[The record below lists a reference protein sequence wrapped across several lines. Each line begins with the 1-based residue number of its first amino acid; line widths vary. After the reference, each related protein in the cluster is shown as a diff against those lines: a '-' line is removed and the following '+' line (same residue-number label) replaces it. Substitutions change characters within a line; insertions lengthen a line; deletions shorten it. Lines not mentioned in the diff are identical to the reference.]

1 MYYSEY
7 ETEPRERRM
16 KRKWKGVKEVLLEAE
31 RSSGE
36 FQTRLKELGA
46 CAKDFKNFKDYGTI
60 PPLRKKDL
68 IAWQKEHGLGWFLN
82 CEPGNLGRI
91 YQSPGPIFD
100 PEGSEADY
108 WAWAEGFFAAGF
120 RPGDLAQM
128 TFSYH
133 MTPAGLM
140 LEEPLRDIGCA
151 VIPAGPGN
159 TEKQIEF
166 LTQLPVTAFV
176 GMTSYLNVIGEK
188 AIAAGLDLR
197 EDFKLEKAYVAA
209 EPLPES
215 LRAEVEEMFGITV
228 RQGYGTADVG
238 CIAYECMELGG
249 MHLSNYRH
257 VEICDPAT
265 GEPLPDGELGE
276 VVVTPFFT
284 DYPLVR
290 LATGDLSSIDTSECG
305 CGRTARKLTG
315 WKGRADDTAK
325 VKGQFIY
332 PGQAAAIMA
341 KYPQVSGWQIQVT
354 NPGGRDSLTVV
365 LETKDNISTDEFA
378 ADFQA
383 VMKLKPVV
391 ETAAPGTLP
400 EAAPRLVDTRTY
412 D

>member
-1 MYYSEY
+1 MYYTEY
-7 ETEPRERRM
+7 ETESREKRM
-16 KRKWKGVKEVLLEAE
+16 TRKWKAVKEVLYAAE
-31 RSSGE
+31 KHSGE
-36 FQTRLKELGA
+36 FQQRLNELGA
-46 CAKDFKNFKDYGTI
+46 CVGDFKSFDDYGEI
-60 PPLRKKDL
+60 PPLRKRD
-68 IAWQKEHGLGWFLN
+68 IIEWQKEHGIGWFLD
-82 CEPGNLGRI
+82 CKPGELSRI
-91 YQSPGPIFD
+91 YQSPGPIYD
-100 PEGSEADY
+100 PEGREEDY
-108 WAWAEGFFAAGF
+108 WAWSEGFFAAGF

-140 LEEPLRDIGCA
+140 LEEPLRDIGCG

-166 LTQLPVTAFV
+166 LTQLPVTAFI
-176 GMTSYLNVIGEK
+176 GMASYLKIIGLK
-188 AIAAGLDLR
+188 AQKAGFDLKK
-197 EDFKLEKAYVAA
+197 DFKLEKAYVAA

-215 LRAEVEEMFGITV
+215 LRAEVEEMFGITI

-265 GEPLPDGELGE
+265 GQPLPDGELGE

-290 LATGDLSSIDTSECG
+290 LATGDLSSIDTSMCD

-332 PGQAAAIMA
+332 PNQAGAVFA
-341 KYPQVSGWQIQVT
+341 KYPQAVGWQIQVR
-354 NPGGRDSLTVV
+354 NPGGRDVLAVV
-365 LETKDNISTDEFA
+365 VETADNLDAEAFA
-378 ADFQA
+378 ADFQSI
-383 VMKLKPVV
+383 MKLKPEVEVV
-391 ETAAPGTLP
+391 APGSLP
-400 EAAPRLVDTRTY
+400 EDAPRLVDERTF

>member
-7 ETEPRERRM
+7 ETEPREKRM
-16 KRKWKGVKEVLLEAE
+16 KRKWKGVKEVLEAAE
-31 RSSGE
+31 EHFGE
-36 FQTRLKELGA
+36 FQTRLKKLGA
-46 CAKDFKNFKDYGTI
+46 CAKDFKDFDDYGKI
-60 PPLRKKDL
+60 LPLRKKD
-68 IAWQKEHGLGWFLN
+68 IIDWQKEHGIGWFLN
-82 CEPGNLGRI
+82 CEPGQLGRI
-91 YQSPGPIFD
+91 YQSPGPIYD
-100 PEGSEADY
+100 PEGTEPDY
-108 WAWAEGFFAAGF
+108 WAWSEGFFAAGF

-151 VIPAGPGN
+151 VIPAGPGQ

-176 GMTSYLNVIGEK
+176 GMASYLKIIGQK
-188 AIAAGLDLR
+188 AVAAGLDLKK
-197 EDFKLEKAYVAA
+197 DFKLEKAYVAA

-215 LRAEVEEMFGITV
+215 LRAEVEEMFGISV

-238 CIAYECMELGG
+238 CIGYECMELGG

-257 VEICDPAT
+257 VEICDPDT
-265 GEPLPDGELGE
+265 GLPLPDGELGE

-290 LATGDLSSIDTSECG
+290 LATGDLSSIDASMCD

-325 VKGQFIY
+325 VKGQFLY
-332 PGQAAAIMA
+332 PGQAGAVFA
-341 KYPQVSGWQIQVT
+341 KYPQVTGWQIQVT
-354 NPGGRDSLTVV
+354 NPGGRDTLTVV
-365 LETKDNISTDEFA
+365 VETNEQINVDEFA

-391 ETAAPGTLP
+391 ETAAPGALP
-400 EAAPRLVDTRTY
+400 DAAPKLADLRTY

>member
-7 ETEPRERRM
+7 ETEPREKRM
-16 KRKWKGVKEVLLEAE
+16 KRKWKGVREVLLEAE
-31 RSSGE
+31 QSSGE
-36 FQTRLKELGA
+36 FQARLETMGA
-46 CAKDFKNFKDYGTI
+46 CARDFKNWDDYGKI
-60 PPLRKKDL
+60 PPLRKRDV
-68 IAWQKEHGLGWFLN
+68 IQWQKEYGLGWFLN
-82 CEPGNLGRI
+82 CKPGQLSRI

-100 PEGSEADY
+100 PEGMDPDY
-108 WAWAEGFFAAGF
+108 WAWSEGFFAAGF

-140 LEEPLRDIGCA
+140 LEEPLRDIGCG
-151 VIPAGPGN
+151 VVPAGPGN
-159 TEKQIEF
+159 TAKQIEF
-166 LTQLPVTAFV
+166 LMQLPVTAFV
-176 GMTSYLNVIGEK
+176 GMTSYLKVIGQK
-188 AIAAGLDLR
+188 AQAAGFDLR
-197 EDFKLEKAYVAA
+197 EDFSLEKAYVAA
-209 EPLPES
+209 EPLSEM
-215 LRAEVEEMFGITV
+215 LRAEVEDMFGITV

-290 LATGDLSSIDTSECG
+290 LATGDLSSIDSSLCE

-332 PGQAAAIMA
+332 PEQAMAVFA
-341 KYPQVSGWQIQVT
+341 KYPDVSCWQIQVK
-354 NPGGRDSLTVV
+354 NDKGRDSLVV
-365 LETKDNISTDEFA
+365 VVETATPLDKEKFC
-378 ADFQA
+378 ADFQS

-391 ETAAPGTLP
+391 ETCAPGTFP
-400 EAAPRLVDTRTY
+400 EDTPRLVDERTFY
-412 D
+412 

>member
-1 MYYSEY
+1 MYYTEY
-7 ETEPRERRM
+7 ETEPREKRM
-16 KRKWKGVKEVLLEAE
+16 KRKWKGVKDVLLAAE
-31 RSSGE
+31 RASGE
-36 FQTRLKELGA
+36 FRARLDGMGA
-46 CAKDFKNFKDYGTI
+46 CAKDFKDWDDYGKI
-60 PPLRKKDL
+60 PPLRKRD
-68 IAWQKEHGLGWFLN
+68 IIEWQREHGIGWFLD
-82 CEPGNLGRI
+82 CKPGELKRI

-100 PEGSEADY
+100 PEGREPDY
-108 WAWAEGFFAAGF
+108 WAWSEGFFAAGF

-140 LEEPLRDIGCA
+140 LEEPLRNIGCA

-166 LTQLPVTAFV
+166 LTGLPVTAFV
-176 GMTSYLNVIGEK
+176 GMTSYLKVIGEK
-188 AIAAGLDLR
+188 AIALGLDPR
-197 EDFKLEKAYVAA
+197 ADFHLEKAYVAA

-215 LRAEVEEMFGITV
+215 LRAEVEELFGITV

-238 CIAYECMELGG
+238 CIAYECRELGG

-265 GEPLPDGELGE
+265 GLPLPDGEVGE

-290 LATGDLSSIDTSECG
+290 LATGDLSSIDISVCG

-332 PGQAAAIMA
+332 PGQAGAVFA
-341 KYPQVSGWQIQVT
+341 KYGCISGWQILVKHVK
-354 NPGGRDSLTVV
+354 GRDVLVV
-365 LETKDNISTDEFA
+365 LAETAEPFDTETFI

-391 ETAAPGTLP
+391 ETCAPGTLP
-400 EAAPRLVDTRTY
+400 CDAPRLVDSRTF

>member
-1 MYYSEY
+1 MYYHEY
-7 ETEPRERRM
+7 ETEPREKRM
-16 KRKWKGVKEVLLEAE
+16 KRKWKAVREVLLEAE
-31 RSSGE
+31 RASGE
-36 FQTRLKELGA
+36 FRARLERIGA
-46 CAKDFKNFKDYGTI
+46 CAKDFKDFEDYGKI
-60 PPLRKKDL
+60 PVLRKREIIGL
-68 IAWQKEHGLGWFLN
+68 QAEHGLEWFLG
-82 CEPGNLGRI
+82 CEPGRLGRI

-100 PEGSEADY
+100 PEGTDPDY
-108 WAWAEGFFAAGF
+108 WAWSEGFFAAGF

-140 LEEPLRDIGCA
+140 LEQPLRAIGCA

-166 LTQLPVTAFV
+166 MTRLPVTAFV
-176 GMTSYLNVIGEK
+176 GMASYLKVIGEK
-188 AIAAGLDLR
+188 AVAMGLDLAR
-197 EDFKLEKAYVAA
+197 DFRLKKAYVAA

-215 LRAEVEEMFGITV
+215 LRREVEEMFGITV

-238 CIAYECMELGG
+238 CIAYECAELGG
-249 MHLSNYRH
+249 MHLSNSRH

-265 GEPLPDGELGE
+265 GEPLPDGEVGE

-290 LATGDLSSIDTSECG
+290 LATGDLSSIDLSQCA

-332 PGQAAAIMA
+332 PAQAGGVCAR
-341 KYPQVSGWQIQVT
+341 YPDVCAWQIRVR
-354 NPGGRDSLTVV
+354 NPGGRDALVV
-365 LETKDNISTDEFA
+365 LLETAEEIDTEAFA

-383 VMKLKPVV
+383 MMKLRPVIEV
-391 ETAAPGTLP
+391 VRPGTLP
-400 EAAPRLVDTRTY
+400 ADAPRLVDERTFG
-412 D
+412 

>member
-7 ETEPRERRM
+7 ETEPREKRM
-16 KRKWKGVKEVLLEAE
+16 KRKWKGVREVLLEAE
-31 RSSGE
+31 QSSGE
-36 FQTRLKELGA
+36 FQARLEAMGA
-46 CAKDFKNFKDYGTI
+46 CARDFKNWDDYGKI
-60 PPLRKKDL
+60 PPLRKRD
-68 IAWQKEHGLGWFLN
+68 IIQWQKEYGLGWFLN
-82 CEPGNLGRI
+82 CKPGELSRI

-100 PEGSEADY
+100 PEGSDPDY
-108 WAWAEGFFAAGF
+108 WAWSEGFFAAGF

-140 LEEPLRDIGCA
+140 LEEPLRDIGCG
-151 VIPAGPGN
+151 VVPAGPGN

-176 GMTSYLNVIGEK
+176 GMASYLKVIGQK
-188 AIAAGLDLR
+188 ALAAGYSLR

-215 LRAEVEEMFGITV
+215 LRSEVEDMFGITI

-290 LATGDLSSIDTSECG
+290 LATGDLSSIDTSMCK

-325 VKGQFIY
+325 VKGQFVY
-332 PGQAAAIMA
+332 PGQAGAVFA
-341 KYPQVSGWQIQVT
+341 KYPDVSCWQILVK
-354 NPGGRDSLTVV
+354 NDKGRDSLVV
-365 LETKDNISTDEFA
+365 VVETATPLDEEKFC
-378 ADFQA
+378 ADFQS

-391 ETAAPGTLP
+391 ETCVPGTLP
-400 EAAPRLVDTRTY
+400 EDAPRLVDERTF

>member
-1 MYYSEY
+1 MYYTEY
-7 ETEPRERRM
+7 ETEPRDKRM
-16 KRKWKGVKEVLLEAE
+16 KRKWKGVKDVLMAAE

-36 FQTRLKELGA
+36 FQARLRELGA
-46 CAKDFKNFKDYGTI
+46 CAKDFKDWDDYAKI
-60 PPLRKKDL
+60 PPLRKKD
-68 IAWQKEHGLGWFLN
+68 IIEWQREHGIGWFLSAK
-82 CEPGNLGRI
+82 PGELSRI
-91 YQSPGPIFD
+91 YQSPGPIYD
-100 PEGSEADY
+100 PEGREPDY
-108 WAWAEGFFAAGF
+108 WAWSEGFFAAGF

-166 LTQLPVTAFV
+166 MTQLPVNAFI
-176 GMTSYLNVIGEK
+176 GMTSYLKVIGEK
-188 AIAAGLDLR
+188 ARAMGLDPL
-197 EDFKLEKAYVAA
+197 EDFHLDKAYVAA
-209 EPLPES
+209 EPLPEA
-215 LRAEVEEMFGITV
+215 LRAEVEEMFGITI

-238 CIAYECMELGG
+238 CIAYECRELGG

-265 GEPLPDGELGE
+265 GLPVPDGEVGE

-290 LATGDLSSIDTSECG
+290 LATGDLSSMDLGMCA
-305 CGRTARKLTG
+305 CGRTARKLSG

-332 PGQAAAIMA
+332 PGQAATVFSRFPSI
-341 KYPQVSGWQIQVT
+341 SGWQIQVKHV
-354 NPGGRDSLTVV
+354 NGRDVLVV
-365 LETKDNISTDEFA
+365 VAETAHTFDTESFE

-383 VMKLKPVV
+383 LMKLRPIV
-391 ETAAPGTLP
+391 ETCAPGTLP
-400 EAAPRLVDTRTY
+400 SDAPRLIDERSF

>member
-1 MYYSEY
+1 MYYTEF
-7 ETEPRERRM
+7 ETEAREKRM
-16 KRKWKGVKEVLLEAE
+16 KRKWKGVREVLFEAE
-31 RSSGE
+31 KASAE
-36 FQTRLKELGA
+36 FRNRLSTLGA
-46 CAKDFKNFKDYGTI
+46 CVKDIKGWEDYGKI
-60 PPLRKKDL
+60 PPLRKQD
-68 IAWQKEHGLGWFLN
+68 IISWQEEHGLEWFLN
-82 CEPGNLGRI
+82 CKPGELKRI

-100 PEGSEADY
+100 PEGTEEDY
-108 WAWAEGFFAAGF
+108 WAWSEGFFAAGF

-133 MTPAGLM
+133 LTPAGLM

-159 TEKQIEF
+159 TDKQIE
-166 LTQLPVTAFV
+166 LMTRLPVTAFI
-176 GMTSYLNVIGEK
+176 GMASYLKVIGEK
-188 AIAAGLDLR
+188 ALAAGLDLK
-197 EDFKLEKAYVAA
+197 EDFSLEKAYVAA
-209 EPLPES
+209 EPLPET
-215 LRAEVEEMFGITV
+215 LRTEVEEMFGITV

-257 VEICDPAT
+257 VEICDPTT
-265 GEPLPDGELGE
+265 GEPLPDGEIGE

-290 LATGDLSSIDTSECG
+290 LATGDLSSIDTSMCG

-332 PGQAAAIMA
+332 PAQAASVMRL
-341 KYPQVSGWQIQVT
+341 YPDVSSWQVRVR
-354 NPGGRDSLTVV
+354 NPDGRDALIVL
-365 LETKDNISTDEFA
+365 LETNVDLDTKAFA
-378 ADFQA
+378 EDFQST
-383 VMKLKPVV
+383 MKLKPLV
-391 ETAAPGTLP
+391 ETVAPGTIP
-400 EAAPRLVDTRTY
+400 DTAPRLVDERTF

>member
-1 MYYSEY
+1 MYYTEY
-7 ETEPRERRM
+7 ETEPREKRM
-16 KRKWKGVKEVLLEAE
+16 LRKWKAVKEVMYQAEAG
-31 RSSGE
+31 SGE
-36 FQTRLKELGA
+36 FRARLADIGA
-46 CAKDFKNFKDYGTI
+46 CVGDFKNFEDYGNI
-60 PPLRKKDL
+60 PPLRKRDIIK
-68 IAWQKEHGLGWFLN
+68 WQKKHGLGWFLN
-82 CEPGNLGRI
+82 AEPGQLARI
-91 YQSPGPIFD
+91 YQSPGPIYD
-100 PEGSEADY
+100 PEGREDDY
-108 WAWAEGFFAAGF
+108 WAWSEGFFAAGF
-120 RPGDLAQM
+120 RPGDLAQN

-140 LEEPLRDIGCA
+140 LEQPLRDIGCG

-166 LTQLPVTAFV
+166 LTQLPVTAFI
-176 GMTSYLNVIGEK
+176 GMASYLKVIGQK
-188 AIAAGLDLR
+188 AEAAGFDLKK
-197 EDFKLEKAYVAA
+197 DFSLKKAYVAA

-215 LRAEVEEMFGITV
+215 LRAEVEAMFGITV

-265 GEPLPDGELGE
+265 GRPLPEGEIGE

-290 LATGDLSSIDTSECG
+290 LATGDLSSIDLTVCD

-332 PGQAAAIMA
+332 PGQAGAVMA
-341 KYPQVSGWQIQVT
+341 KHPQVSAWQIQVK
-354 NPGGRDSLTVV
+354 NPGGRDELVVV
-365 LETKDNISTDEFA
+365 LECAKDLDANAFA
-378 ADFQA
+378 EDFQSI
-383 VMKLKPVV
+383 MKLRPQVALV
-391 ETAAPGTLP
+391 APGTLP
-400 EAAPRLVDTRTY
+400 DDAPRLVDERTF

>member
-7 ETEPRERRM
+7 ETESREKRM
-16 KRKWKGVKEVLLEAE
+16 KRKWKGVQEVLMEAE
-31 RSSGE
+31 SASGE
-36 FQTRLKELGA
+36 FRARLKEMDA
-46 CAKDFKNFKDYGTI
+46 CARDFKNFEDYGKI
-60 PPLRKKDL
+60 PPLRKKD
-68 IAWQKEHGLGWFLN
+68 IIKWQQEHGIGWFLN
-82 CEPGNLGRI
+82 CKPGELSRI
-91 YQSPGPIFD
+91 YQSPGPIYD
-100 PEGSEADY
+100 PEGRDGDY

-151 VIPAGPGN
+151 VVPAGPGN
-159 TEKQIEF
+159 TDKQIEF

-176 GMTSYLNVIGEK
+176 GMTSYLKVIGKK
-188 AIAAGLDLR
+188 AEAAGFDLKN
-197 EDFKLEKAYVAA
+197 DFKLEKAYVAA
-209 EPLPES
+209 EPLPEA

-290 LATGDLSSIDTSECG
+290 LATGDLSSIDTAPCA

-332 PGQAAAIMA
+332 PGQAAAVFA
-341 KYPQVSGWQIQVT
+341 KHPGISGWQIRIKSDK
-354 NPGGRDSLTVV
+354 GRDALIVV
-365 LETKDNISTDEFA
+365 CETATALDQESFA

-383 VMKLKPVV
+383 VMKLRPVV
-391 ETAAPGTLP
+391 ETAPPGTLT
-400 EAAPRLVDTRTY
+400 EGAPRLVDERTF

>member
-1 MYYSEY
+1 VYYSEY
-7 ETEPRERRM
+7 ETESRERRM
-16 KRKWKGVKEVLLEAE
+16 KRKWKGVQNVLAEAE
-31 RSSGE
+31 EFSGE
-36 FQTRLKELGA
+36 FQRRLKDLGA
-46 CAKDFKNFKDYGTI
+46 CARDFKDFDDYGRI
-60 PPLRKKDL
+60 PPLRKKAIID
-68 IAWQKEHGLGWFLN
+68 WQKEHGIGWFLN
-82 CEPGNLGRI
+82 CKPGELSRI
-91 YQSPGPIFD
+91 YQSPGPIYD
-100 PEGSEADY
+100 PEGVEPDY
-108 WAWAEGFFAAGF
+108 WAWSEGFFAAGF

-140 LEEPLRDIGCA
+140 LEEPLRDIGCG

-176 GMTSYLNVIGEK
+176 GMASYLKVIGTK
-188 AIAAGLDLR
+188 ARAAGLDLR

-215 LRAEVEEMFGITV
+215 LRAEVEEMFDMTI

-249 MHLSNYRH
+249 MHLSNSRH

-265 GEPLPDGELGE
+265 GRPLPDGELGE

-290 LATGDLSSIDTSECG
+290 LATGDLSSIDVSMCE

-315 WKGRADDTAK
+315 WKGRVDDTAK

-332 PGQAAAIMA
+332 PGQAVAVFGR
-341 KYPQVSGWQIQVT
+341 YPEISCWQIRVK
-354 NPGGRDSLTVV
+354 GDKGRDVLTVV
-365 LETKDNISTDEFA
+365 VETARAIDEEQFI

-383 VMKLKPVV
+383 TMKLRPVV
-391 ETAAPGTLP
+391 ETAAPGPLP
-400 EAAPRLVDTRTY
+400 EDAPRLVDERTF

>member
-7 ETEPRERRM
+7 ETEPREKRM
-16 KRKWKGVKEVLLEAE
+16 QRKWKAVKEVLSEAE
-31 RSSGE
+31 LHSGE
-36 FQTRLKELGA
+36 FQMRLKELGA
-46 CAKDFKNFKDYGTI
+46 RAGDFKSFEDYGKI
-60 PPLRKKDL
+60 PPLRKRDL
-68 IAWQKEHGLGWFLN
+68 IDSQKEHGLGWFLN
-82 CEPGNLGRI
+82 CEPGQLSRI

-100 PEGSEADY
+100 PEGKEEDY
-108 WAWAEGFFAAGF
+108 WAWSEGFFAAGF

-140 LEEPLRDIGCA
+140 LEEPLRDIGCG

-166 LTQLPVTAFV
+166 LTQLPVTAFI
-176 GMTSYLNVIGEK
+176 GMASYLKVIGMK
-188 AIAAGLDLR
+188 AQAAGFDLR
-197 EDFKLEKAYVAA
+197 KDFSLKKAYVAA
-209 EPLPES
+209 EPLSEA
-215 LRAEVEEMFGITV
+215 LRAEVEDMFGLTI

-276 VVVTPFFT
+276 VVVTPFFI

-290 LATGDLSSIDTSECG
+290 LATGDLSSIDTAMCD

-325 VKGQFIY
+325 VKGQFLY
-332 PGQAAAIMA
+332 PNQAGGVFA
-341 KYPQVSGWQIQVT
+341 KYPQADGWQIQVK
-354 NPGGRDSLTVV
+354 NPGGRDDLLVV
-365 LETKDNISTDEFA
+365 IESASELDTEAFA
-378 ADFQA
+378 VDFQA
-383 VMKLKPVV
+383 IMKLKPQVEVV
-391 ETAAPGTLP
+391 APGTLP
-400 EAAPRLVDTRTY
+400 DDAPRLVDERTF

>member
-7 ETEPRERRM
+7 ETEPREKRM
-16 KRKWKGVKEVLLEAE
+16 KRKWKGVKEVLQEAE
-31 RSSGE
+31 QSSGE

-46 CAKDFKNFKDYGTI
+46 CAKDFKDLDDYAKI
-60 PPLRKKDL
+60 PPLRKKD
-68 IAWQKEHGLGWFLN
+68 IIKWQAEHGLGWFLN
-82 CEPGNLGRI
+82 CEPGKLGRI
-91 YQSPGPIFD
+91 YQSPGPIYD
-100 PEGSEADY
+100 PEGTESDY
-108 WAWAEGFFAAGF
+108 WAWSEGFFAAGF

-166 LTQLPVTAFV
+166 MTQLPVTAFV
-176 GMTSYLNVIGEK
+176 GMTSYLKVIGQK
-188 AIAAGLDLR
+188 AIAAGLDLQN
-197 EDFKLEKAYVAA
+197 DFKLKKAYVAA
-209 EPLPES
+209 EPLPEG
-215 LRAEVEEMFGITV
+215 LRQEVEDMFGITV

-257 VEICDPAT
+257 VEICDPTT
-265 GEPLPDGELGE
+265 GELLPDGEIGE

-290 LATGDLSSIDTSECG
+290 LATGDLSAIDTSMCD

-332 PGQAAAIMA
+332 PSQAGAVFQ
-341 KYPQVSGWQIQVT
+341 KYSKVTNWQIRVK
-354 NPGGRDSLTVV
+354 NPDGRDMLVV
-365 LETKDNISTDEFA
+365 LVETGMELDVEAFS
-378 ADFQA
+378 ADFQSI
-383 VMKLKPVV
+383 MKLKPVV
-391 ETAAPGTLP
+391 ETVEPGTIP
-400 EAAPRLVDTRTY
+400 EDAPKLVDERTF

>member
-7 ETEPRERRM
+7 ETESREKRM
-16 KRKWKGVKEVLLEAE
+16 KRKWKGVQDVIMEAE
-31 RSSGE
+31 LASGE
-36 FQTRLKELGA
+36 FRARLKELGA
-46 CAKDFKNFKDYGTI
+46 CARDFKNFEDYGKI
-60 PPLRKKDL
+60 PPLRKKD
-68 IAWQKEHGLGWFLN
+68 IIQWQKEHGIGWFLN
-82 CEPGNLGRI
+82 CKPGELSRI
-91 YQSPGPIFD
+91 YQSPGPIYD
-100 PEGSEADY
+100 PEGRDGDY

-151 VIPAGPGN
+151 VVPAGPGN
-159 TEKQIEF
+159 TDKQIEF

-176 GMTSYLNVIGEK
+176 GMTSYLKVIGRK
-188 AIAAGLDLR
+188 AEAAGFDLKN
-197 EDFKLEKAYVAA
+197 DFKLEKAYVAA
-209 EPLPES
+209 EPLPEA

-290 LATGDLSSIDTSECG
+290 LATGDLSSIDTAQCA

-332 PGQAAAIMA
+332 PGQAAAVIA
-341 KYPQVSGWQIQVT
+341 KYPAISGWQIQVKSD
-354 NPGGRDSLTVV
+354 NGKDALIVIC
-365 LETKDNISTDEFA
+365 ETAVALDEESFV

-383 VMKLKPVV
+383 TMKLRPIV
-391 ETAAPGTLP
+391 EAVAPGTLP
-400 EAAPRLVDTRTY
+400 EDAPRLVDQRTF

>member
-1 MYYSEY
+1 MYYNEY
-7 ETEPRERRM
+7 ETEPREHRM
-16 KRKWKGVKEVLLEAE
+16 KRKWKGVKEVLYVAAG
-31 RSSGE
+31 SSGE
-36 FQTRLKELGA
+36 FQARLKELGA
-46 CAKDFKNFKDYGTI
+46 CAGDFKGFGDYGKI
-60 PPLRKKDL
+60 PPLRKRDI
-68 IAWQKEHGLGWFLN
+68 IAWQEEHGLSWFLN
-82 CEPGNLGRI
+82 CEPGQLGRI

-100 PEGSEADY
+100 PEGSEPDY

-159 TEKQIEF
+159 TDKQIEF
-166 LTQLPVTAFV
+166 LTKLPVSAFV
-176 GMTSYLNVIGEK
+176 GMTSYLKVIGQK
-188 AIAAGLDLR
+188 AEAAGLDLKK
-197 EDFKLEKAYVAA
+197 DFHLKKAYVAA
-209 EPLPES
+209 EPLPET
-215 LRAEVEEMFGITV
+215 LRREVEAMFGITV

-238 CIAYECMELGG
+238 CIAYECMELSG

-265 GEPLPDGELGE
+265 GVPLPDGETGE

-290 LATGDLSSIDTSECG
+290 LATGDLSSIDASECA
-305 CGRTARKLTG
+305 CGRTSRRLTG

-332 PGQAAAIMA
+332 PIQAAGVMG
-341 KYPQVSGWQIQVT
+341 KYPEVTNWQIQVK
-354 NPGGRDSLTVV
+354 NPGGRDVLVV
-365 LETKDNISTDEFA
+365 LLESGTEIDEANFA
-378 ADFQA
+378 VDFQS

-391 ETAAPGTLP
+391 EKVAPGTIP
-400 EAAPRLVDTRTY
+400 ADGPKLVDERIF

>member
-7 ETEPRERRM
+7 ETEPREKRM
-16 KRKWKGVKEVLLEAE
+16 KRKWKGVKDVLLEAE
-31 RSSGE
+31 QSSGE
-36 FQTRLKELGA
+36 FQARLKDLGA
-46 CAKDFKNFKDYGTI
+46 SARDFKNFDDYGKI
-60 PPLRKKDL
+60 PPLRKKD
-68 IAWQKEHGLGWFLN
+68 IIDMQAEHGLDWFLN
-82 CEPGNLGRI
+82 CEPGKLGRI

-100 PEGSEADY
+100 PEGTEPDY
-108 WAWAEGFFAAGF
+108 WAWSEGFFAAGF

-159 TEKQIEF
+159 TAKQIEF
-166 LTQLPVTAFV
+166 LTQLPVTSFV
-176 GMTSYLNVIGEK
+176 GMTSYLKVIGQK
-188 AIAAGLDLR
+188 AIAAGFDPKK
-197 EDFKLEKAYVAA
+197 DFHLKKAYVAA

-215 LRAEVEEMFGITV
+215 LRKEVEEMFGITV

-265 GEPLPDGELGE
+265 GIPLPDGETGE

-290 LATGDLSSIDTSECG
+290 LATGDLSAIDTSMCD
-305 CGRTARKLTG
+305 CGRTARKITG

-332 PGQAAAIMA
+332 PSQAGAVFQNYPQAAN
-341 KYPQVSGWQIQVT
+341 WQISVT
-354 NPGGRDSLTVV
+354 NPGGRDILTVAI
-365 LETKDNISTDEFA
+365 ETKDTIDTDKFG

-383 VMKLKPVV
+383 IMKLMPVV
-391 ETAAPGTLP
+391 EIVALGTIPENAPK
-400 EAAPRLVDTRTY
+400 LVDERTY

>member
-7 ETEPRERRM
+7 ETEPREKRM
-16 KRKWKGVKEVLLEAE
+16 KRKWKGVREVLQAAAAGSAEFRARLE
-31 RSSGE
+31 R
-36 FQTRLKELGA
+36 LGA
-46 CAKDFKNFKDYGTI
+46 CVGDFKGFEDYGKI
-60 PPLRKKDL
+60 PPLRKREIIGL
-68 IAWQKEHGLGWFLN
+68 QEEHGLAWFLS
-82 CEPGNLGRI
+82 CEPGRLSRI

-100 PEGSEADY
+100 PEGTEPDY

-159 TEKQIEF
+159 TDKQIEF
-166 LTQLPVTAFV
+166 MTRLPVTAFV
-176 GMTSYLNVIGEK
+176 GMASYLKVIGEK
-188 AIAAGLDLR
+188 AAAAGYDLQR
-197 EDFKLEKAYVAA
+197 DFHLKKAYVAA

-215 LRAEVEEMFGITV
+215 LRREVEGMFGITV

-238 CIAYECMELGG
+238 CIAYECMELSG

-290 LATGDLSSIDTSECG
+290 LATGDLSSIDVSPCS
-305 CGRTARKLTG
+305 CGRTARRLTG

-332 PGQAAAIMA
+332 PSQAAGVFAHFPEV
-341 KYPQVSGWQIQVT
+341 KNWQIRVE
-354 NPGGRDSLTVV
+354 NPSGRDALVV
-365 LETKDNISTDEFA
+365 LVEADTAMDEQAFA
-378 ADFQA
+378 AEFQA
-383 VMKLKPVV
+383 VMKIKPVV
-391 ETAAPGTLP
+391 ETVRPGALKP
-400 EAAPRLVDTRTY
+400 DAKRLVDNRTF

>member
-7 ETEPRERRM
+7 ETESREKRM
-16 KRKWKGVKEVLLEAE
+16 KRKWKGVQDVLMEAE
-31 RSSGE
+31 QSSGE
-36 FQTRLKELGA
+36 FRARLNALGA
-46 CAKDFKNFKDYGTI
+46 CARDFKNFEDYGKI
-60 PPLRKKDL
+60 PPLRKKD
-68 IAWQKEHGLGWFLN
+68 IIQWQKEHGIGWFLN
-82 CEPGNLGRI
+82 CKPGELSRI
-91 YQSPGPIFD
+91 YQSPGPIYD
-100 PEGSEADY
+100 PEGREGDY

-151 VIPAGPGN
+151 VVPAGPGN
-159 TEKQIEF
+159 TDKQIEF

-176 GMTSYLNVIGEK
+176 GMTSYLKVIGKK
-188 AIAAGLDLR
+188 AEAAGFDLKN
-197 EDFKLEKAYVAA
+197 DFKLEKAYVAA
-209 EPLPES
+209 EPLPEA

-290 LATGDLSSIDTSECG
+290 LATGDLSSIDTAQCA

-332 PGQAAAIMA
+332 PGQAAAVIA
-341 KYPQVSGWQIQVT
+341 KYPGISGWQIQVKSD
-354 NPGGRDSLTVV
+354 NGRDALIVIC
-365 LETKDNISTDEFA
+365 ETAVALDEESFV

-383 VMKLKPVV
+383 TMKLRPIV
-391 ETAAPGTLP
+391 EAVAPGTLP
-400 EAAPRLVDTRTY
+400 EGAPRLVDQRTF